1 MESAR
6 VYFNC
11 PTKIVVVPED
21 SLDKS
26 FQEVFH
32 RIDNWISERSDWI
45 TESIDA
51 EYVVSILIYSPLSR
65 CLYLELPD
73 KPKS

>member
-32 RIDNWISERSDWI
+32 RIDYWISERSDWI

-51 EYVVSILIYSPLSR
+51 EYVVSILIYSPLSG

-73 KPKS
+73 KPKN

>member
-32 RIDNWISERSDWI
+32 RIDNWISERSD
-45 TESIDA
+45 
-51 EYVVSILIYSPLSR
+51 
-65 CLYLELPD
+65 
-73 KPKS
+73 

>member
-11 PTKIVVVPED
+11 PTKIVVAPED

-51 EYVVSILIYSPLSR
+51 EYVVSILIYSPLSG